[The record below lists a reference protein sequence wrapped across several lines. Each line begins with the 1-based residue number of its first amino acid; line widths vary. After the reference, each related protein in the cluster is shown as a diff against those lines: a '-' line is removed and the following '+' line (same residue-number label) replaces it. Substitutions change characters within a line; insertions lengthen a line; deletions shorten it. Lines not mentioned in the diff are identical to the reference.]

1 MRHILKCVKC
11 GKYNMEE
18 VCNCGGKAVSIKP
31 AKFSLEDN
39 YGSYRREAKKGIL
52 QKEGLI

>member
-11 GKYNMEE
+11 FEYTMEE
-18 VCNCGGKAVSIKP
+18 VCDCGSRSAIARP

-39 YGSYRREAKKGIL
+39 YGRYRREAKKEIL